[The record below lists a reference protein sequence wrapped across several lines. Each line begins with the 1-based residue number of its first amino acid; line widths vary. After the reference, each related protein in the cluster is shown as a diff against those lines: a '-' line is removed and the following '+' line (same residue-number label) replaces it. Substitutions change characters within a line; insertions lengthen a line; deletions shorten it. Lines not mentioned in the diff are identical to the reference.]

1 MKNDNI
7 LVSVVC
13 DVYNHEPYLR
23 QCFDGFVMQRTNF
36 KFEVLVHD
44 DASTDKSAEIIIEYT
59 NKYPDIFKPIIQKEN
74 QYSKGVGI
82 WKTYQFPRVKGK
94 YVALCEGDDYWTDPL
109 KMQKLYDVLENSH
122 NVILVYTNYNVVDD
136 KNNYLI
142 LAFWEKNKERSHSG
156 DNFPDLV
163 KGNYIM
169 TLTTMFRRELL
180 TNSLLKKCK
189 NTMDLNYFRA
199 ASTMGDFSYIPEV
212 TASYRRNPTG
222 MTMSNHPI
230 IDRNAKQINLFYNHF
245 YLKSFYKKYKL
256 CTRLKIKYFM
266 IVDAFSLRYDKPFN
280 IYKYYCGLDKTM
292 FFFCPIALVYY
303 IYKRIHKILIK

>member
-1 MKNDNI
+1 MEKKI
-7 LVSVVC
+7 LVSIQC
-13 DVYNHEPYLR
+13 LVYNHESYLR
-23 QCFDGFVMQRTNF
+23 QCLDGFVMQKTNF
-36 KFEVLVHD
+36 KFEAIVHD
-44 DASTDKSAEIIIEYT
+44 DCSTDGSAAIIREYAE
-59 NKYPDIFKPIIQKEN
+59 KYPDIIKPIYETEN
-74 QYSKGVGI
+74 QYSKHDGSLDRI
-82 WKTYQFPRVKGK
+82 MNSACKGK
-94 YVALCEGDDYWTDPL
+94 YIALCEGDDYWTDPL
-109 KMQKLYDVLENSH
+109 KLQKQYDVLENSH

-199 ASTMGDFSYIPEV
+199 ASTMGDYSYIPEV

-222 MTMSNHPI
+222 MTMSNHSI

-292 FFFCPIALVYY
+292 FLFCPIALLYY

>member
-23 QCFDGFVMQRTNF
+23 QCFDGFVMQKTNF

-109 KMQKLYDVLENSH
+109 KLQSQVEYMETHPGYTMCFHNAAILNETDVPQFPISPIVEGDFNKNQIFEKWIIPTASVIFKYDIIQEV
-122 NVILVYTNYNVVDD
+122 T
-136 KNNYLI
+136 
-142 LAFWEKNKERSHSG
+142 KEQQVFSG
-156 DNFPDLV
+156 D
-163 KGNYIM
+163 
-169 TLTTMFRRELL
+169 
-180 TNSLLKKCK
+180 
-189 NTMDLNYFRA
+189 
-199 ASTMGDFSYIPEV
+199 
-212 TASYRRNPTG
+212 
-222 MTMSNHPI
+222 
-230 IDRNAKQINLFYNHF
+230 INLFLTCASHG
-245 YLKSFYKKYKL
+245 KIHGFYKRMSVYRIQNNGLTLGRLNISKNNVYKKELEQCYFLFKKFELDRKIFLKKYAEWEFKL
-256 CTRLKIKYFM
+256 FGVTYEISFLLK
-266 IVDAFSLRYDKPFN
+266 
-280 IYKYYCGLDKTM
+280 
-292 FFFCPIALVYY
+292 ALKANASYT
-303 IYKRIHKILIK
+303 ILLLFKRIVNTLIVYRK